1 MLIELK
7 RLVRTAGS
15 VYKKVRALN
24 QDISTASI
32 DASPSKTFN
41 NEMHEFYSLFKRGMT
56 ENHKLYVTFYPSPLI
71 MDQCSVSQSDWE
83 KIQPPSAEQIVPL
96 DQLTDPINPSSL
108 NKLAVLKV
116 NGGLGTS
123 MGKDYEIY
131 IFIKFAARLMYLIGM
146 TGAKGAL
153 KVKDNMTFLDLAV
166 SQVEHLN
173 ITNDVDVPLIFM
185 TSFNTHEE
193 TERIVEKHANRRVS
207 IKTVKQ
213 SRFPR
218 LVKDSLLPCP
228 KTAKDEKKEWYPP
241 GHGELYNTL
250 TRMGLLDQ
258 LLNDGKEYLFVSD
271 SDNLGA
277 MLVGC
282 LYVEMDFAH
291 VVIFFLITS
300 NFFLDFPV
308 SIRVSC
314 SI

>member
-1 MLIELK
+1 MAVWELQW
-7 RLVRTAGS
+7 VR
-15 VYKKVRALN
+15 
-24 QDISTASI
+24 IM
-32 DASPSKTFN
+32 TFT
-41 NEMHEFYSLFKRGMT
+41 SL
-56 ENHKLYVTFYPSPLI
+56 S
-71 MDQCSVSQSDWE
+71 
-83 KIQPPSAEQIVPL
+83 
-96 DQLTDPINPSSL
+96 
-108 NKLAVLKV
+108 
-116 NGGLGTS
+116 
-123 MGKDYEIY
+123 
-131 IFIKFAARLMYLIGM
+131 IKFAARFMYLIGM

-173 ITNDVDVPLIFM
+173 IANDVDVPLIFM

-193 TERIVEKHANRRVS
+193 TVRIVEKHVNRRVS

-258 LLNDGKEYLFVSD
+258 LLNEGKEYLFVSD

-282 LYVEMDFAH
+282 LYVEMSFTR
-291 VVIFFLITS
+291 VVKSYSSRRFFFWIFQCRPEYPAVY
-300 NFFLDFPV
+300 DQY
-308 SIRVSC
+308 
-314 SI
+314 